1 MGLVD
6 VIYIGS
12 RRRVAMF
19 PRHLYHAIGGNLRMK
34 DEGEKLKTE
43 G

>member
-1 MGLVD
+1 MGSVS
-6 VIYIGS
+6 VFYVWS

-19 PRHLYHAIGGNLRMK
+19 LQHLYHAIGGNLRMK
-34 DEGEKLKTE
+34 EK